1 MGKKLVVVQILPELE
16 EGGVEGE
23 TVDFA
28 VFLAK
33 QGHCSIVISG
43 GGRLVPTLEEN
54 GCIHLCWPG
63 IGKKNFACF
72 PYFFK
77 LRNFLRNY
85 AVDIVHL
92 RSRLPAWIGYLAW
105 KSLPFCQRP
114 SLVTSF
120 HGFYSI
126 NVYSRIMTRGERV
139 IAVSQAIK
147 DHILRHYGGDESK
160 IALVH
165 GGFSV
170 ADFQASQVSA
180 DRVDVLRQRWL
191 GGDKGKKVIILPGRL
206 TFLKGQEVL
215 IESLALLKN
224 KDVVCLFI
232 GDREENPAYTQKLEK
247 LVARKGLQKQ
257 VILTGHC
264 DDMPAAMLLADI
276 VISASSAQP
285 EAFGKVMIEA
295 MAMERAVIATAHGGS
310 LETVVDGETGWLVP
324 PGDAH
329 AMAKA
334 LAEALSD
341 GELRKRFGAA
351 GRKRVLEFFTADAM
365 CAKTEELYYELYEK
379 RQKELRKEHF
389 TVMQLLPELCSGGVE
404 RGTLEVGRFLAAHGQ
419 KSLVVS
425 GGGRMVPQLEAEGS
439 RHIQRKIGTKG
450 PQALFHI
457 LPLRRMLV
465 SNEVDILHMR
475 SRMPA
480 WVGYL
485 AWLSLPRSQRPVLLT
500 TFHGFYSIN
509 GYSAIMTKGDGVIAV
524 SRAIKEHIAEYYGR
538 TDHVQLIFRGVDVE
552 TFTPE
557 RVMAEEVNALRKA
570 WQLTADIPVIA
581 LPGRLTRLKGQNFFI
596 RSLARIKDCN
606 FQAILIGDTED
617 NPFYT
622 EELRQC
628 IAEYDLTG
636 RVHLVG
642 HCRNMPAAFQLSD
655 IVVSASS
662 SEPEA
667 FGRTTVEA
675 MAMGCP
681 VIATAH
687 GGSLETVIDGENG
700 WLVPPGDEEAMA
712 SALRQA
718 LELWQEDRQRFVEMG
733 RLNRKRAQELFS
745 AESMC
750 GQTLDFYRQL
760 LDEKLARCIKENEK
774 QPITDFIDQ
783 KG

>member
-77 LRNFLRNY
+77 LRRFLQNY
-85 AVDIVHL
+85 DVDIIHL

-105 KSLPFCQRP
+105 KSLPSCQRP

-139 IAVSQAIK
+139 IAVSKVIK
-147 DHILRHYGGDESK
+147 DHILQYYGVDESK
-160 IALVH
+160 ISLVH

-170 ADFQASQVSA
+170 KDFQPENVTEERIDA
-180 DRVDVLRQRWL
+180 LRKQWL
-191 GGDKGKKVIILPGRL
+191 RGYEGKKVIILPGRL
-206 TFLKGQEVL
+206 TLWKGQELL
-215 IESLALLKN
+215 IESLTQLQQDN
-224 KDVVCLFI
+224 IVCLLI
-232 GDREENPAYTQKLEK
+232 GDKEENALYTQKLEK
-247 LVARKGLQKQ
+247 LIAKKGLQQK

-264 DDMPAAMLLADI
+264 DDIPAAMLLADI
-276 VISASSAQP
+276 VVSASSAQP

-295 MAMERAVIATAHGGS
+295 MAMERAVVATAHGGS

-324 PGDAH
+324 PGDAK
-329 AMAKA
+329 AM
-334 LAEALSD
+334 AEALSSALEHPD
-341 GELRKRFGAA
+341 VCKKFGKA
-351 GRKRVLEFFTADAM
+351 GRKRVSEFFTADSM
-365 CAKTEELYYELYEK
+365 CAKTLELYYELYAK
-379 RQKELRKEHF
+379 KQKELRKENF
-389 TVMQLLPELCSGGVE
+389 TVMQLLPELYSGGVE
-404 RGTLEVGRFLAAHGQ
+404 RGTLEVGRFLADHGQ

-425 GGGRMVPQLEAEGS
+425 GGGRLVAQLEAEGS
-439 RHIQRKIGTKG
+439 HHIQRKIGTKG

-457 LPLRRMLV
+457 LPMRQMLIK
-465 SNEVDILHMR
+465 NRVDILHLR

-480 WVGYL
+480 WIGYL
-485 AWLSLPRSQRPVLLT
+485 AWFSLPKAQRPVLVT

-509 GYSAIMTKGDGVIAV
+509 GYSAIMTKGDGIIAV
-524 SRAIKEHIAEYYGR
+524 SKAIKDHIAQYYGR
-538 TDHVQLIFRGVDVE
+538 TDHVQLIFRGVDTKAFAPEKVDKSEVE
-552 TFTPE
+552 H
-557 RVMAEEVNALRKA
+557 LRSK
-570 WQLTADIPVIA
+570 WKLLPDVPVVA
-581 LPGRLTRLKGQNFFI
+581 LPGRLTRLKGQDFFI
-596 RSLARIKDCN
+596 KSLALIKDLP

-617 NPFYT
+617 NPGYT
-622 EELRQC
+622 NELRALIVQ
-628 IAEYDLTG
+628 YGLSDK
-636 RVHLVG
+636 VFLVG
-642 HCRNMPAAFQLSD
+642 HCQNMPAAFFLSD

-687 GGSLETVIDGENG
+687 GGSLETVIAGENG
-700 WLVPPGDEEAMA
+700 WLVTPADQQELGG
-712 SALRQA
+712 ALREA
-718 LELWQEDRQRFVEMG
+718 LQLQKNSPEKFADMG
-733 RLNRKRAQELFS
+733 EKNRLRVQNYFS
-745 AESMC
+745 AEVMC
-750 GQTLDFYRQL
+750 RQTLAFYRQL
-760 LDEKLARCIKENEK
+760 LDERAVKYKKLKK
-774 QPITDFIDQ
+774 QLPVSCAAKFIL
-783 KG
+783 